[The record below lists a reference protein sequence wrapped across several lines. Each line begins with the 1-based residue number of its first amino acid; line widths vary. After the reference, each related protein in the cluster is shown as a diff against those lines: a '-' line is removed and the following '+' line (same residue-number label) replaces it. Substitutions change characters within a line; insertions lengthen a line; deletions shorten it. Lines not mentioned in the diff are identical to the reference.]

1 MINGTLWSMESA
13 DDKITV
19 DVAVV
24 GGGTAGCFA
33 AIAAAKQGVSVLLV
47 EKAAQLGGT
56 MTTAGVAFPGLFHAW
71 GRQIIDGPC
80 WESIRQAAM
89 LNGAT
94 IPDICYQPKHHWQEQ
109 VPVDPLIYS
118 SVLDQMCQEN
128 GVTVLLHTM
137 LFDARETEQ
146 EIQLLLACKEGPVQ
160 VFAKQAIDATGDAN
174 LVQRLGYPLQI
185 SEEVQP
191 ATLINNIA
199 GYDPSAL
206 DREAF
211 LAFLQA
217 QVESG
222 ALHPRDYQGY
232 YLWDQLQNRRLSMHL
247 HAPQAQTSAGKTA
260 LEQKARRELL
270 RIVQV
275 LRRFPGLEKLY
286 VASFAAECG
295 VRETVRIDGE
305 LCMRVED
312 YVSAH
317 RYEDAV
323 CHAFYPVDRHM
334 DTGIHQIFLQP
345 EKVPTIPYRALQPK
359 GTKRLLA
366 AGRCISADR
375 DTQSAIRVCAPCMAM
390 GQAAGVAA
398 AVAVRQNSAVGAVPY
413 ELLCKMLRNLGAI
426 VP

>member
-1 MINGTLWSMESA
+1 MVWDMDRAA
-13 DDKITV
+13 DNLSV
-19 DVAVV
+19 DVVVV
-24 GGGTAGCFA
+24 GGGTAGCFS
-33 AIAAAKQGVSVLLV
+33 AIAAAKQGASVLLI

-71 GRQIIDGPC
+71 GKQIIDGPC
-80 WESIRQAAM
+80 WESIRRAAV
-89 LNGAT
+89 LNGAK
-94 IPDICYQPKHHWQEQ
+94 IPEICYQPQHHWQEQ
-109 VPVDPLIYS
+109 VPVNPLVYS
-118 SVLDQMCQEN
+118 AVLDQMCLES
-128 GVTVLLHTM
+128 GVHVMLHAM
-137 LFDARETEQ
+137 PFDAKETEQ
-146 EIQLLLACKEGPVQ
+146 GIELLLACKEGPLV
-160 VFAKQAIDATGDAN
+160 VEAKQAIDATGDAN
-174 LVQRLGYPLQI
+174 LTQQLGYPLQV

-199 GYDPSAL
+199 GYDCSLL
-206 DREAF
+206 DRDEF
-211 LAFLQA
+211 LAFLQEM
-217 QVESG
+217 VKEG

-232 YLWDQLQNRRLSMHL
+232 YLWDQLQNHRLSMHL

-275 LRRFPGLEKLY
+275 LRRFPGLENLY
-286 VASFAAECG
+286 VTSFAAECG

-305 LCMRVED
+305 LCMRAED
-312 YVSAH
+312 YVAAY

-323 CHAFYPVDRHM
+323 CYAFYPVDRHM
-334 DTGIHQIFLQP
+334 DTGIHQIFLEP
-345 EKVPTIPYRALQPK
+345 ERVPTIPYRALRPK
-359 GTKRLLA
+359 GAKRLLA

-398 AVAVRQNSAVGAVPY
+398 AAAVQLHCGVDAVPY
-413 ELLCKMLRNLGAI
+413 AILCEKLGEIGAI

>member
-1 MINGTLWSMESA
+1 MRWEVARITNRITA
-13 DDKITV
+13 DV
-19 DVAVV
+19 VVV

-33 AIAAAKQGVSVLLV
+33 AIAAAKQGVSVLLI

-71 GRQIIDGPC
+71 GKQIIDGPC
-80 WESIRQAAM
+80 WESIQRAAS

-94 IPDICYQPKHHWQEQ
+94 IPNICYRPQHHWQEQ
-109 VPVDPLIYS
+109 VPVNPLVYS
-118 SVLDQMCQEN
+118 AVLDQMCLEADVN
-128 GVTVLLHTM
+128 VLLHAM
-137 LFDARETEQ
+137 VFDAQETEQ
-146 EIQLLLACKEGPVQ
+146 GIELLVACKEGPAWVS
-160 VFAKQAIDATGDAN
+160 VKQAIDATGDAN
-174 LVQRLGYPLQI
+174 LTQLLGYPLQA

-191 ATLINNIA
+191 ATLINDIA
-199 GYDPSAL
+199 GYDPATL
-206 DREAF
+206 DREKF

-217 QVESG
+217 QVASG

-232 YLWDQLQNRRLSMHL
+232 YLWDQLLNRRLSMHL

-275 LRRFPGLEKLY
+275 LRCFPGLENLQ
-286 VASFAAECG
+286 VTSFAAECG

-305 LCMRVED
+305 LCMQVED
-312 YVSAH
+312 YVNAH

-323 CHAFYPVDRHM
+323 CYAFYPVDRHM
-334 DTGIHQIFLQP
+334 DTGIHQIFLEP
-345 EKVPTIPYRALQPK
+345 EKVPTISYRALQPK
-359 GTKRLLA
+359 GAKRLLT
-366 AGRCISADR
+366 AGRCVSADR

-398 AVAVRQNSAVGAVPY
+398 AIAVKQNCTVETVPY
-413 ELLCKMLRNLGAI
+413 KTLCEALRNLGAI